1 MNGTMVV
8 ASTAART
15 PLRGLVRARSGLRP
29 ARLVVR
35 LLVILAV
42 SLAGTVTAGDAVAVP
57 TFPARTGVPAD
68 LGERFSD
75 SLRAELAGLGVGAVP
90 APLITAGIAGSL
102 EVEFARLVAELEGT
116 RYAVLGELVARP
128 GTSGAPFA
136 VNVLV
141 FDNVQGRSSDV
152 VSRTLAVA
160 TLPRVAAEVA
170 AIVRRF
176 VAEAPDLPVGD
187 AALFVSTEPR
197 AAEVRIDGVPVGLS
211 GALDVI
217 GLQPGRYDLEV
228 RLDGF
233 LPEVR
238 TIELRSGDT
247 RFVHIVLTEVAGGSI
262 RVTSRPSA
270 RVFLDDVEVGT
281 TPVTLTSLPGERSV
295 RVERPGFEPASFGVG
310 VRNFRVHRLDAPL
323 VPLFPTMLLWP
334 LDAPGSVIVDGAL
347 QRLGY
352 APVEVG
358 LVTIERI
365 RDGAVRRVLRAVPG
379 PGIYVLD
386 LETLEVAPLAP

>member
-1 MNGTMVV
+1 M
-8 ASTAART
+8 
-15 PLRGLVRARSGLRP
+15 RGPGRAWSRVRAWHDI
-29 ARLVVR
+29 VR
-35 LLVILAV
+35 LLLVLTAFA
-42 SLAGTVTAGDAVAVP
+42 AGTVVAAETVAVP
-57 TFPARTGVPAD
+57 TFPARAGVPAD
-68 LGERFSD
+68 LGERFSEG
-75 SLRAELAGLGVGAVP
+75 LRMELDALGVGAVP

-116 RYAVLGELVARP
+116 RYAVLGEVVARP

-160 TLPRVAAEVA
+160 TLPRVAAELA
-170 AIVRRF
+170 AVVRRF
-176 VAEAPDLPVGD
+176 VEEAPDLPAGD

-197 AAEVRIDGVPVGLS
+197 AAEVRIDGVPIGLS

-228 RLDGF
+228 RLDGY

-238 TIELRSGDT
+238 TIDLRSGDT

-262 RVTSRPSA
+262 RVTSRPAA

-281 TPVTLTSLPGERSV
+281 TPITLTSLPGERTV

-323 VPLFPTMLLWP
+323 VPLFPTMLVWS
-334 LDAPGSVIVDGAL
+334 LDAPGSVIIDGTL

-358 LVTIERI
+358 LVTLERI

-379 PGIYVLD
+379 PGVYLLD
-386 LETLEVAPLAP
+386 LETLELAPLAP

>member
-1 MNGTMVV
+1 MVA

-15 PLRGLVRARSGLRP
+15 PKPDPARVRAG
-29 ARLVVR
+29 ARVRWVLVWASIV
-35 LLVILAV
+35 LGAIV
-42 SLAGTVTAGDAVAVP
+42 AGTAVAADAVAVP
-57 TFPARTGVPAD
+57 TFPSRTGVPAD

-75 SLRAELAGLGVGAVP
+75 SLRAELDGEGIGAVP

-102 EVEFARLVAELEGT
+102 EVEFARLVAELERT
-116 RYAVLGELVARP
+116 RYAVLGEVVARP
-128 GTSGAPFA
+128 GASGAPFA

-141 FDNVQGRSSDV
+141 VDNVQGRSSDV

-160 TLPRVAAEVA
+160 TLPRVAADVA
-170 AIVRRF
+170 SVVRRF
-176 VAEAPDLPVGD
+176 VEEAPDLPAGD

-197 AAEVRIDGVPVGLS
+197 AAEVRIDGVPIGLS

-217 GLQPGRYDLEV
+217 GLEPGRYDLEV

-238 TIELRSGDT
+238 TIDLRSGDT

-262 RVTSRPSA
+262 RVTSRPIA

-281 TPVTLTSLPGERSV
+281 TPVTLTSLPGERTV

-323 VPLFPTMLLWP
+323 VPLFTTMLIWP
-334 LDAPGSVIVDGAL
+334 LEAPGSVVVAGTL
-347 QRLGY
+347 RRHGY
-352 APVEVG
+352 APVEPG
-358 LVTIERI
+358 LVTIDRI
-365 RDGAVRRVLRAVPG
+365 RDGNVRSVLRAVPG
-379 PGIYVLD
+379 PGVYVLD
-386 LETLEVAPLAP
+386 LDTLEVVPLGP